1 MTIKHQLFFEYPFN
15 QHMKRELLHGHGVLG
30 MCVKLSIMDM
40 FAANQVAE
48 ELKAIVENHQ
58 LIERYK
64 TTPYDKRK
72 DAFPEGEP
80 KRIEVSEK
88 TLQNM
93 HQLMLKLSYGVKS
106 TLFDEKD
113 EGDEEESTKD
123 DDDAI
128 PTNEK
133 FCVQLIKVGPT
144 KLQVVKAIKESTHL
158 SLKESKELADAAEM
172 QSCTIVAKG
181 LNFSQATEL
190 KTRLLECG
198 AVAAVI
204 LQSTIPQF

>member
-1 MTIKHQLFFEYPFN
+1 
-15 QHMKRELLHGHGVLG
+15 MKRELLHGHGVLG
-30 MCVKLSIMDM
+30 MCVNLSIMDM
-40 FAANQVAE
+40 FAANQTAE
-48 ELKAIVENHQ
+48 ELKAVVINHQ

-64 TTPYDKRK
+64 TTPYDQRK

-106 TLFDEKD
+106 TLFEELDEDKED
-113 EGDEEESTKD
+113 GGKNAEDDGDVV
-123 DDDAI
+123 

-144 KLQVVKAIKESTHL
+144 KLQVVKAIKEHTHL
-158 SLKESKELADAAEM
+158 SLKESKELADAAET
-172 QSCTIVAKG
+172 QSCTIVAKD
-181 LNFSQATEL
+181 LTFFEAIEL
-190 KTRLLECG
+190 KRRLLESG
-198 AVAAVI
+198 ATAAA
-204 LQSTIPQF
+204 LSQSASAISQL